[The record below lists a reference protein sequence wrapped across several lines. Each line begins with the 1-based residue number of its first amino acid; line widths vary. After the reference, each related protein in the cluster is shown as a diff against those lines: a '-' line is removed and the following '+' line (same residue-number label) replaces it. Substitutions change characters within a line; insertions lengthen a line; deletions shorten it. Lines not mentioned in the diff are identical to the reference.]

1 MGLKEK
7 VKMCPFCEG
16 NVPIEAEDCRY
27 CGSSFIKGSTKA
39 RTPYQT
45 EDSLAGLYE
54 PPYSPDRSSSRFGI
68 SSPEEREEPEEFLKE
83 EKKIREKASSTKA
96 DQKADPRA
104 DLDEGNKLGSILLLS
119 IGGWLFTLSFLLFF
133 LSDQGKVSLEW
144 KSKYWPIYLLVST
157 LFLYQGWKK
166 LSAINTQSS

>member
-1 MGLKEK
+1 MGLKET

-27 CGSSFIKGSTKA
+27 CGSSFVKGSTKA

-68 SSPEEREEPEEFLKE
+68 SSPEEREEIEEPPKE
-83 EKKIREKASSTKA
+83 EKKTREKASSMKT
-96 DQKADPRA
+96 DPRT

-144 KSKYWPIYLLVST
+144 KSKYWPLYLLVSA

-166 LSAINTQSS
+166 LSAINSQSS

>member
-1 MGLKEK
+1 MAIKDK

-16 NVPIEAEDCRY
+16 NVPIDAEDCRY
-27 CGSSFIKGSTKA
+27 CGSSFIKGSQKA

-68 SSPEEREEPEEFLKE
+68 SSPEDREKEQEDETPPLE
-83 EKKIREKASSTKA
+83 EKKKKEKTPSLKV
-96 DQKADPRA
+96 DP
-104 DLDEGNKLGSILLLS
+104 EEESKLGSILLLS
-119 IGGWLFTLSFLLFF
+119 IGGWLFTLSWLLFF
-133 LSDQGKVSLEW
+133 LSDQGTITLQW
-144 KSKYWPIYLLVST
+144 KSKYWPLYLLVSA

-166 LSAINTQSS
+166 LSAIRPQSSE

>member
-16 NVPIEAEDCRY
+16 NVPLDAEDCRY
-27 CGSSFIKGSTKA
+27 CGSSFLKGTPKI

-68 SSPEEREEPEEFLKE
+68 TSPEEREEPEEAPKE
-83 EKKIREKASSTKA
+83 EKKIREKVPVAK
-96 DQKADPRA
+96 A

-119 IGGWLFTLSFLLFF
+119 IGGWLFTLSWLLFF

-144 KSKYWPIYLLVST
+144 KSKYWPIYLVVSAI
-157 LFLYQGWKK
+157 FLYQGWKK
-166 LSAINTQSS
+166 LSTIHPESTQ